1 VAAPAEKVTAPAEE
15 IAAPAEGVA
24 APEEAPLPGAVF
36 TEEIAE
42 GQVET
47 EIVKG
52 AEEQLLADGEEQ
64 TVEVGEDGEVK
75 PKDDTHQ
82 VEKKAKGPVTA
93 AERKRI
99 KLEKIKKMLDLEKA
113 AMRAALKA
121 AEEEAQG
128 HVKKKK
134 VREDGEEGSNESDN
148 LMEFEDGE
156 QSSDGFEDIKAVL
169 NELDNIEPTVSGE
182 GEDEGEYKESVSSED
197 TPRPR
202 LVQSIKGTFL
212 REFESLPSIS
222 DISLDLSFDG
232 TAAEANDQQKI
243 IDENEEGHFFDGD
256 GEVGGEEESEGSA
269 SDQNIQ
275 NAADAIAG
283 VEEESQSEDLLID
296 ELPDELEAA
305 EKRVVIKEDDEDTM
319 AMFTDAL
326 EIIPPDDT
334 EEPRAVEVPFYHKLA
349 AEITENLISTVVEK
363 WERAAYSEHSL
374 DKNKM
379 IKRLSDD
386 VDEYLFEYY
395 QCSQINSIVCEYYR
409 RNHKKAPFLVLP
421 LEDAAKER
429 LRFLHALNVVD
440 SLRERVKFMKINY
453 NTNTHK
459 AMLELTSLTV
469 LSFNEEQRL
478 EGLMRKTLV
487 RRDMERLKRVL
498 DSELRRMQDMR
509 NQISE
514 KRYELNLN
522 LHNLAF
528 VDQKVAKF
536 EKITDTLTISQ
547 MLCANESV
555 IHLEKQLEE
564 KCKDVLFMQD
574 NYKKSKIEET
584 CIREKSDM
592 ISYSLSKAKLK
603 YDEKLLRR
611 NKLREELTNLQWEHA
626 QLKAQ
631 RARLE
636 VKGGLLFKV
645 SLMYDYDKCMEDVVV
660 RRESVRKLKA
670 VVADLTKRILTLE
683 NDKRASSKAVDIF
696 R

>member
-1 VAAPAEKVTAPAEE
+1 IAAPAEE
-15 IAAPAEGVA
+15 IAAPAEEIA
-24 APEEAPLPGAVF
+24 APEEAPLPDAVL
-36 TEEIAE
+36 TEEITE
-42 GQVET
+42 GKEEK
-47 EIVKG
+47 EIVEG
-52 AEEQLLADGEEQ
+52 AEEQPAADGEEHP
-64 TVEVGEDGEVK
+64 VEEGEDGEEK
-75 PKDDTHQ
+75 LRDDSQ
-82 VEKKAKGPVTA
+82 EAEKKGKGPVS
-93 AERKRI
+93 AEEHKRI
-99 KLEKIKKMLDLEKA
+99 KLEKIKKMLALEKA
-113 AMRAALKA
+113 AMRDALKA
-121 AEEEAQG
+121 AEKEAGG
-128 HVKKKK
+128 HEKKKK
-134 VREDGEEGSNESDN
+134 VREGDEGSHESDN
-148 LMEFEDGE
+148 LLEYEDEGQSSDEFEDL
-156 QSSDGFEDIKAVL
+156 KAVL
-169 NELDNIEPTVSGE
+169 NEFDNLEPTVSVGTE
-182 GEDEGEYKESVSSED
+182 EEYEKSVSSED

-212 REFESLPSIS
+212 RDFESLPSIS
-222 DISLDLSFDG
+222 DISLDISVEE
-232 TAAEANDQQKI
+232 TEAEDNDQKK
-243 IDENEEGHFFDGD
+243 IDEEKDEGHFVDGD
-256 GEVGGEEESEGSA
+256 VDGEDESDGSA
-269 SDQNIQ
+269 SDQNTQ
-275 NAADAIAG
+275 NAVDALA
-283 VEEESQSEDLLID
+283 VEEESESEELMLDD
-296 ELPDELEAA
+296 LPDELEPA
-305 EKRVVIKEDDEDTM
+305 EKRVMIKEEEDTM
-319 AMFTDAL
+319 AMFTDAM
-326 EIIPPDDT
+326 EVVAPYYP
-334 EEPRAVEVPFYHKLA
+334 EEVVVQVPFWYKLA

-363 WERAAYSEHSL
+363 WERTAFSEHSL

-379 IKRLSDD
+379 IKRLSDE
-386 VDEYLFEYY
+386 VDNYMVEHY
-395 QCSQINSIVCEYYR
+395 QSIQINSIVCDYYR
-409 RNHKKAPFLVLP
+409 RNHKKAPFLVLQ
-421 LEDAAKER
+421 LEDAANER

-478 EGLMRKTLV
+478 EALMRKTLI
-487 RRDMERLKRVL
+487 RRDMERLRRAL

-536 EKITDTLTISQ
+536 ERITDTLTISQ

-564 KCKDVLFMQD
+564 KCKDVGFMQA

-592 ISYSLSKAKLK
+592 ISYLLSKAKLK

-611 NKLREELTNLQWEHA
+611 NKLRQELTDLQWEHA

-631 RARLE
+631 RTRLE

-645 SLMYDYDKCMEDVVV
+645 PLMYDYDKCMEDVVM
-660 RRESVRKLKA
+660 RRESVKKLKA
-670 VVADLTKRILTLE
+670 VVADMTKRILTLE
-683 NDKRASSKAVDIF
+683 NDRRASSKVVDLF